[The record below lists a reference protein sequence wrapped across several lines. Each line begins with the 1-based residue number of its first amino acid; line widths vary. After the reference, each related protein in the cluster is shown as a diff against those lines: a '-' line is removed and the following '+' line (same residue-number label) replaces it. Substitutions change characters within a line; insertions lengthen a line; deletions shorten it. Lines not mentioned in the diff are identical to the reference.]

1 MSVKLSTR
9 SVKQQCKGVNDM
21 GSWTVLMILTCLLIL
36 ATRLESPTL
45 ALIVFVLVVLYG
57 LLGGG
62 DKKR

>member
-1 MSVKLSTR
+1 
-9 SVKQQCKGVNDM
+9 M
-21 GSWTVLMILTCLLIL
+21 GSWTVLMILTCLWIL

-45 ALIVFVLVVLYG
+45 TLIVFVILVLYG